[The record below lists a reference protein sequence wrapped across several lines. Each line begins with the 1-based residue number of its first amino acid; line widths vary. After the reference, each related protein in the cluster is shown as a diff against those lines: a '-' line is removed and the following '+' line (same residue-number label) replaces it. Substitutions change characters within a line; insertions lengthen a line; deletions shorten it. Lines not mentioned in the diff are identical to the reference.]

1 MANADTPRG
10 LWPIRHIAGGTIRVE
25 TFSIASALAE
35 NIFKGDL
42 VNIAASGL
50 IEPNAATEVN
60 AIGVF
65 QGVSYK
71 NSAGESKFSN
81 YWPTGTV
88 ATEIKAMVIADPFV
102 IFGIQSTT
110 GGNPQVTNIGNCAD
124 IVATA
129 GDTATGISRFELS
142 GTMAAG
148 TAQCKILGL
157 VPEDGNAWGEHAML
171 EVLINEHLVK
181 DSAGI

>member
-10 LWPIRHIAGGTIRVE
+10 LWPIRHLSGGTIRAE
-25 TFSIASALAE
+25 EFTIISTLAE

-42 VNIAASGL
+42 VNIAASGG
-50 IEPNAATEVN
+50 IEPNGATEVN

-65 QGVSYK
+65 QGVHYK
-71 NSAGESKFSN
+71 DSAGESKFSN
-81 YWPTGTV
+81 YWPSGTV
-88 ATEIKAMVIADPFV
+88 GTEIKAMVIADPWV
-102 IFGIQSTT
+102 VFGIQSTT
-110 GGNPQVTNIGNCAD
+110 GGAPAVTNIGNCAD
-124 IVATA
+124 IVANA

-142 GTMAAG
+142 GTMAA
-148 TAQCKILGL
+148 TAAQCKILGL
-157 VPEDGNAWGEHAML
+157 VQEEGNAWGEHALL